1 MHHLSAT
8 DLKQRL
14 DENEEQPL
22 LLDVRE
28 PWEFALCNI
37 EGSSLVPMTKI
48 THAINDFNREQ
59 AIVVVCHTG
68 VRSRSVCMFLEREG
82 FHNVSN
88 LEGGVHAWAMDVD
101 DTMPTY

>member
-1 MHHLSAT
+1 MYQLSAI

-14 DENEEQPL
+14 DENKEQL
-22 LLDVRE
+22 FLLDVRE
-28 PWEFALCNI
+28 PWEFALCKI
-37 EGSSLVPMTKI
+37 EGSSLVPMSKI
-48 THAINDFNREQ
+48 TNAINDYNREQ

-82 FHNVSN
+82 FQNVSN

-101 DTMPTY
+101 HTMATY